1 MLGVKKLKKGD
12 LLWQTN
18 CQNDGA
24 EVNFQPAIFV
34 RNVRG
39 DNVLIDIVQ
48 RFVASTKDLTI
59 YKGPKIC
66 LRCPATKND
75 VFFTV
80 DS

>member
-59 YKGPKIC
+59 YIKGQKF
-66 LRCPATKND
+66 
-75 VFFTV
+75 V
-80 DS
+80 

>member
-1 MLGVKKLKKGD
+1 MLSVKKLKKGD

-18 CQNDGA
+18 CQNDGS

-48 RFVASTKDLTI
+48 RFVASIKDL
-59 YKGPKIC
+59 KK
-66 LRCPATKND
+66 
-75 VFFTV
+75 
-80 DS
+80 